1 MARSGPRGSG
11 RCEDA
16 AWLFELELVLDFA
29 PAAVARTKA
38 VVSQQPPCGMV
49 FPQCRGGEECQAV
62 GVRALDREAGEGG
75 ADAHP
80 LERVGDLDRELG
92 DVRAS

>member
-1 MARSGPRGSG
+1 M
-11 RCEDA
+11 A

-49 FPQCRGGEECQAV
+49 FDSVVAV
-62 GVRALDREAGEGG
+62 RSARPLACAHWIVRPA
-75 ADAHP
+75 
-80 LERVGDLDRELG
+80 RVVPMPILWNASATSIASSATSGRAEL
-92 DVRAS
+92 RT